1 MKKKYLRTAVLAGMS
16 ACMALS
22 AVGCGG
28 SSKEDG
34 ETKKNDEADAKANA
48 YFTDLGFEAGTEDV
62 LGFLGADGFGKY
74 TVGGRGG
81 KVIEVTNLNDSGEGS
96 LRAAVE
102 AEGPRTVVFK
112 VCGTIELQSLLRV
125 TNPYITIAGQTAP
138 GDGICL
144 ANYGI
149 VVNTE
154 QVIIRY
160 LRSRP
165 GDLAEE
171 GDSIWVNESKNV
183 ILDHLS
189 SSWGTDETLSVS
201 ASDDVSVQWCLISES
216 LNQSINAKGTHGMGS
231 LIRGSNGQKV
241 TFHHNMYFSHRNRSP
256 MQGNYTSHTEDPI
269 GFNVEFIN
277 NVVYNWSGKAASKN
291 HDDDSITKYNYIGNY
306 YRSGKKSG
314 GTYMFSEECPYTEM
328 YAEGNSMNDEVP
340 EDQRTMFEF
349 SEEKPI
355 DQEKYFQDKPFDF
368 SIMSDISTASEAMA
382 EVVSGVG
389 ASVSRDPIDTAVI
402 EAFENGLGKLI
413 NKPTESVG
421 HDKSW
426 DSYYPPLAQYT
437 PYVDTDGDGMSDEWE
452 EASGL
457 NPEDAEDGA
466 KTNKS
471 NYTNLEVFL
480 EYLVQNP
487 EKAYTK

>member
-1 MKKKYLRTAVLAGMS
+1 MKRNIINSAITTGLAV
-16 ACMALS
+16 CMAIS
-22 AVGCGG
+22 TVGCGDNAG
-28 SSKEDG
+28 D
-34 ETKKNDEADAKANA
+34 ETKKADAESKANG
-48 YFTDLGFEAGTEDV
+48 YYTELGFEEDTKEL
-62 LGFLGADGFGKY
+62 LGFPGADGFGKY

-81 KVIEVTNLNDSGEGS
+81 QVIEVTNLNDSGEGS

-102 AEGPRTVVFK
+102 AEGPRVVVFK
-112 VCGTIELQSLLRV
+112 VCGTIELQSQLRIK
-125 TNPYITIAGQTAP
+125 NPYITIAGQTAP
-138 GDGICL
+138 GGGICL
-144 ANYGI
+144 ANYGMI
-149 VVNTE
+149 VETE
-154 QVIIRY
+154 EAIVRY

-216 LNQSINAKGTHGMGS
+216 LNQSINAKGTHGMGT

-256 MQGNYTSHTEDPI
+256 MQGNYTPYTEDPV

-277 NVVYNWSGKAASKN
+277 NVIYNWSGMAASKN
-291 HDDDSITKYNYIGNY
+291 HDEDSITKYNYINNY
-306 YRSGKKSG
+306 YRSGRKSQ

-328 YAEGNSMNDEVP
+328 YASGNSMNDEIP
-340 EDQRTMFEF
+340 EDQTTMFEF
-349 SEEKPI
+349 SEEKPV
-355 DQEKYFQDKPFDF
+355 DQEKYFQDAPFDF
-368 SIMSDISTASEAMA
+368 SVMGNIDDTKDVMEL
-382 EVVSGVG
+382 VVTGVG
-389 ASVSRDPIDTAVI
+389 ASLSRDAIDSAVI
-402 EAFENGLGKLI
+402 EAFGLGGGKLI
-413 NKPTESVG
+413 DCPDESVG
-421 HDKSW
+421 YDKTW
-426 DSYYPPLAQYT
+426 DSYWPPLQQYT

-457 NPEDAEDGA
+457 DPKDGSDGA
-466 KTNKS
+466 KANGS
-471 NYTNLEVFL
+471 NYTNLDVFL
-480 EYLVQNP
+480 EYLVRNP